1 MIWSLASEQ
10 SCTLAPSYPEVRL
23 RSYLRVP
30 IHERQQDGMH
40 SGTRL
45 RGLTCWLLSSVP
57 VFYSNPF
64 LPFLHNENHDKKN
77 TQDSVWLKYL
87 KYLLIY
93 VKCLEQDQL
102 TVNKLLLLLS
112 AMSFKNWSQVKYCL
126 KEAFSIQ
133 NKLLPPPCYS
143 ASLYT
148 FVVICLLVSIC
159 LFLQTT
165 MAILFIIISP
175 VPKT

>member
-1 MIWSLASEQ
+1 M
-10 SCTLAPSYPEVRL
+10 
-23 RSYLRVP
+23 
-30 IHERQQDGMH
+30 G

-87 KYLLIY
+87 KYVLIY

-102 TVNKLLLLLS
+102 TVNKLVLLLS

-133 NKLLPPPCYS
+133 NKLLPPALLLCFLIHICSYLFTCLYLSFPLDNHGYLVYHYIPC
-143 ASLYT
+143 A
-148 FVVICLLVSIC
+148 
-159 LFLQTT
+159 
-165 MAILFIIISP
+165 
-175 VPKT
+175 